1 MPKKRAPWERPS
13 YYRRVWDS
21 PHRHTKGV
29 SGTMR
34 GKTKTM
40 CCRTTQLPRISRDT
54 HPCHGLLLAAR
65 AGVGVGDC
73 LAMIEGRREITGF
86 AFAGAARL
94 AQGDTCENEAF
105 LHWCSSILWLIY
117 DSGRPSFL
125 WVQSPILAGS
135 RLAKHFF
142 FGKHL

>member
-1 MPKKRAPWERPS
+1 MLHQKYAFVWFSKEKEAKEEIGVVCHNKSRKEVPTEYLYPFQLFCQTFSDFLPKKRAPWERPS

-73 LAMIEGRREITGF
+73 LA
-86 AFAGAARL
+86 
-94 AQGDTCENEAF
+94 
-105 LHWCSSILWLIY
+105 
-117 DSGRPSFL
+117 
-125 WVQSPILAGS
+125 
-135 RLAKHFF
+135 
-142 FGKHL
+142 